1 MQHHSRARAKDRG
14 SCPTGAMGPPLVG
27 AAGLAW
33 LGPLQVA
40 GLGKTETLALRN
52 VGDGQK
58 MTAGYHCLMTCS
70 CPEWVSDRGWRLF
83 QASRFGRIATRP
95 FFRHT
100 VAIAVVSLL
109 LPLAAAAAVQ
119 HSFTGAWAPTV
130 ANGFESAA
138 TGGGTFTVSVS
149 ADHLTLTAFIENPA
163 NLDFGSFFL
172 QNYGYS
178 QGPPILLPTGPV
190 SYDHTIQYSSSL
202 GFVST
207 FDDFGNNTFV
217 VSGSSLAG
225 SSSVNYAGGYFGY
238 FGVNIRGDDG
248 NGTHGVASATVTLS
262 NFTAPAAVPE
272 PASIALFALGLATVA
287 AARRRSR
294 QVAAGC

>member
-1 MQHHSRARAKDRG
+1 MFDDLFLPG
-14 SCPTGAMGPPLVG
+14 
-27 AAGLAW
+27 
-33 LGPLQVA
+33 A
-40 GLGKTETLALRN
+40 GLGQRLAPVPSQSIWTYRH
-52 VGDGQK
+52 Q
-58 MTAGYHCLMTCS
+58 AIFSSYRRH
-70 CPEWVSDRGWRLF
+70 RGREF
-83 QASRFGRIATRP
+83 
-95 FFRHT
+95 
-100 VAIAVVSLL
+100 
-109 LPLAAAAAVQ
+109 AAAAVQ

-130 ANGFESAA
+130 ATGFENAA

-190 SYDHTIQYSSSL
+190 SYDYTIQYSSSL

-262 NFTAPAAVPE
+262 NFSAPAAVPE